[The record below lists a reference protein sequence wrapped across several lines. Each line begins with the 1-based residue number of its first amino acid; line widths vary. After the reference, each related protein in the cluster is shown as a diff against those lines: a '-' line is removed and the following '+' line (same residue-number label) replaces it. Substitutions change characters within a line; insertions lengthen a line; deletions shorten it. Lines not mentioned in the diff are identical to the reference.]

1 MFRATYTVPLKIN
14 LENFR
19 AIQLGPCGISRYTVY
34 LEAFVTL

>member
-19 AIQLGPCGISRYTVY
+19 AIQLGPCGISRYIY